1 VLRPGGAY
9 DHEGGATPLDLGPAR
24 DQASDLL
31 AAEDSAEVADE
42 GEDDRALGP
51 EPLERHRGAAL
62 VEYGEA
68 GEGAGEQI
76 VHEVHCNR
84 PAISLTMRDVRG
96 YGGRI
101 LYVDVTDGRSR
112 IEAVSDE
119 MARGLLGGNGF
130 AVRLLLDQVPAGTDA
145 YDPANAVA
153 FAVGPITDTTVPG
166 NSRACV
172 AGKSPLTGLFFD
184 STFGGRFPAT
194 MKRTGFDAIVIGGRA
209 AEPVYVKVTEAGA
222 EIKPARG
229 LWGKTTRDTV
239 LAVQAV
245 EGGDADVMAIG
256 PGGERL
262 VRFAAMGTYWKNREA
277 FAGRGGLAAVL
288 GSKRVKA
295 LVVAGARKT
304 EVADPA
310 ALKALLE
317 QQREPL
323 KTGTKALSTYGTP
336 VLVKPINTLGAL
348 GAYNLRREVFAEALA
363 ISGEEMHARF
373 YDRDTT
379 CLKCP
384 VACGKQYEVREGEL
398 TGLRAKMPE
407 YETIFAFGSM
417 LGNAHPGSL
426 VRAND
431 LCDLLGLDTISMG
444 VTLAFVCEAVER
456 GWLTEKDLGLPFG
469 WGDWRGMLRLI
480 EMTAMREGFGDR
492 LAEGAWRLAESVH
505 PEGTRLVYAVKRL
518 ELPAHS
524 ARALKG
530 MSIGYATATRGGS
543 HHDTRPTPQYAQN
556 FDRRSPDG
564 KPEFAVKSQHFTAV
578 DDSLVLCRFTSE
590 RGFGLYVDEPY
601 ARMVAAVTGWDMT
614 AEELERVGERV
625 INLERLFNVR
635 EGVRRQDDALPW
647 RVMHE
652 PIPDGPS
659 AGAYCPPEELGL
671 MLDRYYAL
679 RGWDGDG
686 VPTPARLSALGL

>member
-1 VLRPGGAY
+1 
-9 DHEGGATPLDLGPAR
+9 
-24 DQASDLL
+24 
-31 AAEDSAEVADE
+31 
-42 GEDDRALGP
+42 
-51 EPLERHRGAAL
+51 
-62 VEYGEA
+62 
-68 GEGAGEQI
+68 
-76 VHEVHCNR
+76 
-84 PAISLTMRDVRG
+84 MRG

-101 LYVDVTDGRSR
+101 LFVDATTGGSHV
-112 IEAVSDE
+112 EPVSAE
-119 MARGLLGGNGF
+119 MARSLLGGNGF
-130 AVRLLLDQVPAGTDA
+130 AARLLLDHVPPGVDP
-145 YDPANAVA
+145 YDPASAVV
-153 FAVGPITDTTVPG
+153 FAVGPVTDTTVPG

-194 MKRTGFDAIVIGGRA
+194 MKRTGFDAIVITGRA

-222 EIKPARG
+222 QIKPARA

-239 LAVQAV
+239 QAIHDV

-277 FAGRGGLAAVL
+277 FAGRGGLASVL

-295 LVVAGARKT
+295 LAVAGARKT
-304 EVADPA
+304 ELADAA

-317 QQREPL
+317 EQREPL

-336 VLVKPINTLGAL
+336 FLVKPINTLGAL
-348 GAYNLRREVFAEALA
+348 GSYNLRREVFADAVA

-373 YDRDTT
+373 HDRDTT

-384 VACGKQYEVREGEL
+384 VACGKQYEIREGEL
-398 TGLRAKMPE
+398 AGLKAKMPE

-417 LGNAHPGSL
+417 LGNAHAGSL
-426 VRAND
+426 ARAND

-469 WGDWRGMLRLI
+469 WGDWRGMLRLV

-505 PEGTRLVYAVKRL
+505 PDATRLVYAVKRL

-556 FDRRSPDG
+556 FDRRSPEG
-564 KPEFAVKSQHFTAV
+564 KPEFAVRSQHFTAV

-590 RGFGLYVDEPY
+590 RGFGLYIEEPY
-601 ARMVAAVTGWDMT
+601 ARMVRAVTGWDMT

-635 EGVRRQDDALPW
+635 EGVRRRDDTLPW

-659 AGAYCPPEELGL
+659 AGACCPPDELEG
-671 MLDRYYAL
+671 MLNRYYAL

-686 VPTPARLSALGL
+686 VPTPSRLSALGL